1 MLSAESLYAG
11 DLENYSALF
20 IEIPGPKEDCGLYVR
35 PKGKYLRAYCKGS
48 WDKLPEKYKE
58 ILSYAKN
65 HGLTLM
71 GHAYE
76 TGVNESMIDSM
87 EEYITQID
95 IPVN

>member
-1 MLSAESLYAG
+1 
-11 DLENYSALF
+11 
-20 IEIPGPKEDCGLYVR
+20 
-35 PKGKYLRAYCKGS
+35 
-48 WDKLPEKYKE
+48 
-58 ILSYAKN
+58 
-65 HGLTLM
+65 M